1 MVEGFVELGEG
12 VRSRDPGLNGVE
24 GVGVAVVV
32 VGELRSRAF
41 RGEAPGRGFDA
52 GLLW

>member
-1 MVEGFVELGEG
+1 MEGFVEFGEG
-12 VRSRDPGLNGVE
+12 VGGRGPGLNGFE
-24 GVGVAVVV
+24 GVGVVVVV

-41 RGEAPGRGFDA
+41 GGEAPGRGFDA